1 MRYLLF
7 IFLYGC
13 SLTAQEPSK
22 DQKIDNEFQLLLNKV
37 NENNINS
44 SLVQKEASK
53 KEKKIIYKSVNRTI
67 ADMESDGMY
76 FPEEIKEKLKEYRE
90 EFHCEYSG
98 LPSPKAYEQVNN

>member
-22 DQKIDNEFQLLLNKV
+22 EQKIDNEFQLLLNKV
-37 NENNINS
+37 NENNVNS

-53 KEKKIIYKSVNRTI
+53 KEKKIITNTI
-67 ADMESDGMY
+67 NN
-76 FPEEIKEKLKEYRE
+76 INNLKTELSE
-90 EFHCEYSG
+90 VKASLDSIAIDTGSSFSL
-98 LPSPKAYEQVNN
+98 LPIPKK

>member
-22 DQKIDNEFQLLLNKV
+22 EQKIDNEFQLLLNKV
-37 NENNINS
+37 NENNVNS

-53 KEKKIIYKSVNRTI
+53 KEKKIITNTINNINNLKSELSEVKARLDSIDIVTG
-67 ADMESDGMY
+67 SS
-76 FPEEIKEKLKEYRE
+76 FSL
-90 EFHCEYSG
+90 
-98 LPSPKAYEQVNN
+98 LPIPKK

>member
-22 DQKIDNEFQLLLNKV
+22 EQKLDNEFQLLLNKV
-37 NENNINS
+37 NENNVNS

-53 KEKKIIYKSVNRTI
+53 KEKKIITNTINNINNLKSELSEVKARLDSI
-67 ADMESDGMY
+67 AIDTGSS
-76 FPEEIKEKLKEYRE
+76 FSL
-90 EFHCEYSG
+90 
-98 LPSPKAYEQVNN
+98 LPIPKK

>member
-22 DQKIDNEFQLLLNKV
+22 EQKIDNEFQLLLNKV
-37 NENNINS
+37 NENNVNS

-53 KEKKIIYKSVNRTI
+53 IVRI
-67 ADMESDGMY
+67 A
-76 FPEEIKEKLKEYRE
+76 I
-90 EFHCEYSG
+90 
-98 LPSPKAYEQVNN
+98 V

>member
-22 DQKIDNEFQLLLNKV
+22 EQKIDNEFQLLLNKV
-37 NENNINS
+37 NENNVNS

-53 KEKKIIYKSVNRTI
+53 KEKKIITNTI
-67 ADMESDGMY
+67 TN
-76 FPEEIKEKLKEYRE
+76 INNLKTELSEVKARLDSINVDTGSS
-90 EFHCEYSG
+90 FSL
-98 LPSPKAYEQVNN
+98 LPIPKK

>member
-13 SLTAQEPSK
+13 SLTAQEQSK
-22 DQKIDNEFQLLLNKV
+22 EQKVDNEFQLLLNKV

-53 KEKKIIYKSVNRTI
+53 KEKKIITNTINNINNLKSELSEVKARLDSI
-67 ADMESDGMY
+67 AIDTGSS
-76 FPEEIKEKLKEYRE
+76 FSL
-90 EFHCEYSG
+90 
-98 LPSPKAYEQVNN
+98 LPIPKK

>member
-22 DQKIDNEFQLLLNKV
+22 EQKIDNEFQLLLNKV
-37 NENNINS
+37 NENNVNS

-53 KEKKIIYKSVNRTI
+53 KEKKIITNTI
-67 ADMESDGMY
+67 TN
-76 FPEEIKEKLKEYRE
+76 INNLKTELSEVKARLDSINVDTGSS
-90 EFHCEYSG
+90 FSL
-98 LPSPKAYEQVNN
+98 LPISKK

>member
-22 DQKIDNEFQLLLNKV
+22 EQKIDNEFQLLLNKV
-37 NENNINS
+37 NENNLNS

-53 KEKKIIYKSVNRTI
+53 KEKKIITNTI
-67 ADMESDGMY
+67 NN
-76 FPEEIKEKLKEYRE
+76 INNLKTELSEVKARLDSITIDTGSS
-90 EFHCEYSG
+90 FSL
-98 LPSPKAYEQVNN
+98 LPIPKK

>member
-22 DQKIDNEFQLLLNKV
+22 EQKIDNEFQLLLNKV
-37 NENNINS
+37 NENNVNS

-53 KEKKIIYKSVNRTI
+53 KEKKIITNTI
-67 ADMESDGMY
+67 NN
-76 FPEEIKEKLKEYRE
+76 INNLKTELSEAKARLDSIAIDTGSS
-90 EFHCEYSG
+90 FSL
-98 LPSPKAYEQVNN
+98 LPIPKK

>member
-22 DQKIDNEFQLLLNKV
+22 EQKIDNEFQLLLNKV
-37 NENNINS
+37 NENNFNS

-53 KEKKIIYKSVNRTI
+53 KEKKIITNTI
-67 ADMESDGMY
+67 NN
-76 FPEEIKEKLKEYRE
+76 INNLKTELSEVKARLDSITIDTGSS
-90 EFHCEYSG
+90 FSL
-98 LPSPKAYEQVNN
+98 LPIPKK

>member
-22 DQKIDNEFQLLLNKV
+22 EQKIDNEFQLLLNKV
-37 NENNINS
+37 NENNVNS

-53 KEKKIIYKSVNRTI
+53 KEKKIITNTINNINNLKSELNEVKARLDSI
-67 ADMESDGMY
+67 AIDTGSS
-76 FPEEIKEKLKEYRE
+76 FSL
-90 EFHCEYSG
+90 
-98 LPSPKAYEQVNN
+98 LPIPKK

>member
-22 DQKIDNEFQLLLNKV
+22 EQKIDNEFQLLLNKV
-37 NENNINS
+37 NENNVNS

-53 KEKKIIYKSVNRTI
+53 KEKKIITNTI
-67 ADMESDGMY
+67 NN
-76 FPEEIKEKLKEYRE
+76 INNLKTELSEVKARLDSITIDTGSS
-90 EFHCEYSG
+90 FSL
-98 LPSPKAYEQVNN
+98 LPIPKK

>member
-22 DQKIDNEFQLLLNKV
+22 EQKIDNEFQLLLNKV
-37 NENNINS
+37 NENNLNS

-53 KEKKIIYKSVNRTI
+53 KEKKIITNTINNINNLKSELSEVKARLDSI
-67 ADMESDGMY
+67 AIDTGSS
-76 FPEEIKEKLKEYRE
+76 FSL
-90 EFHCEYSG
+90 
-98 LPSPKAYEQVNN
+98 LPIPKK

>member
-22 DQKIDNEFQLLLNKV
+22 EQKIDNEFQLLLNKV
-37 NENNINS
+37 NENNVNS

-53 KEKKIIYKSVNRTI
+53 KEKKIITNTI
-67 ADMESDGMY
+67 NN
-76 FPEEIKEKLKEYRE
+76 INNLKTELSEVKARLDSITVDTGSS
-90 EFHCEYSG
+90 FSL
-98 LPSPKAYEQVNN
+98 LPIPKK

>member
-22 DQKIDNEFQLLLNKV
+22 EQKIDNEFQLLLNKV
-37 NENNINS
+37 NENNVNS

-53 KEKKIIYKSVNRTI
+53 KERK
-67 ADMESDGMY
+67 
-76 FPEEIKEKLKEYRE
+76 
-90 EFHCEYSG
+90 
-98 LPSPKAYEQVNN
+98 

>member
-22 DQKIDNEFQLLLNKV
+22 EQKIDNEFQLLLNKV
-37 NENNINS
+37 NENNVNS

-53 KEKKIIYKSVNRTI
+53 KEKKIITNTI
-67 ADMESDGMY
+67 NN
-76 FPEEIKEKLKEYRE
+76 INNLKIELSEVKARLDSIAIDTGSS
-90 EFHCEYSG
+90 FSL
-98 LPSPKAYEQVNN
+98 LPIPKK

>member
-22 DQKIDNEFQLLLNKV
+22 EQKIDNEFQLLLNKV
-37 NENNINS
+37 NENNVNS

-53 KEKKIIYKSVNRTI
+53 KEKKIITNTINNINNLKSELSEVKARLDSI
-67 ADMESDGMY
+67 AIDTGSS
-76 FPEEIKEKLKEYRE
+76 FIL
-90 EFHCEYSG
+90 
-98 LPSPKAYEQVNN
+98 LPIPKK

>member
-22 DQKIDNEFQLLLNKV
+22 EQKIDNEFQLFLNKV
-37 NENNINS
+37 NENNVNS

-53 KEKKIIYKSVNRTI
+53 KEKKIITNTINNINNLKSELSEVKARLDSI
-67 ADMESDGMY
+67 AIDTGSS
-76 FPEEIKEKLKEYRE
+76 FSL
-90 EFHCEYSG
+90 
-98 LPSPKAYEQVNN
+98 LPIPKK

>member
-22 DQKIDNEFQLLLNKV
+22 EQKIDNEFQLLLNKV
-37 NENNINS
+37 NENNVNS

-53 KEKKIIYKSVNRTI
+53 KEKKIITNTI
-67 ADMESDGMY
+67 NN
-76 FPEEIKEKLKEYRE
+76 INNLKTELSEVKARLDSIAIDTGSS
-90 EFHCEYSG
+90 FSL
-98 LPSPKAYEQVNN
+98 LPIPKK

>member
-22 DQKIDNEFQLLLNKV
+22 EQKIDNEFQLLLNKI
-37 NENNINS
+37 NENNVNS

-53 KEKKIIYKSVNRTI
+53 KEKKIITNTI
-67 ADMESDGMY
+67 NN
-76 FPEEIKEKLKEYRE
+76 INNLKTELSEVKARLDSIAIDTGSS
-90 EFHCEYSG
+90 FSL
-98 LPSPKAYEQVNN
+98 LPIPKK

>member
-22 DQKIDNEFQLLLNKV
+22 EQKIDNEFQLLLNKV
-37 NENNINS
+37 NENNVNS

-53 KEKKIIYKSVNRTI
+53 KEKKIITNTINNINNLKSELSEVKARLDSITV
-67 ADMESDGMY
+67 DTGSS
-76 FPEEIKEKLKEYRE
+76 FSL
-90 EFHCEYSG
+90 
-98 LPSPKAYEQVNN
+98 LPIPKK

>member
-22 DQKIDNEFQLLLNKV
+22 EQKIDNEFQLLLNKI
-37 NENNINS
+37 NENNVNS

-53 KEKKIIYKSVNRTI
+53 KEKKIITNTI
-67 ADMESDGMY
+67 TN
-76 FPEEIKEKLKEYRE
+76 INNLKTELSEVKARLDSIAIDTGSS
-90 EFHCEYSG
+90 FSL
-98 LPSPKAYEQVNN
+98 LPIPKK

>member
-22 DQKIDNEFQLLLNKV
+22 EQKIDNEFQLLLNKV
-37 NENNINS
+37 NENNVNS

-53 KEKKIIYKSVNRTI
+53 KEKKIITNTINNINNLKSELSEVKAKLDSI
-67 ADMESDGMY
+67 AIDTGSS
-76 FPEEIKEKLKEYRE
+76 FSL
-90 EFHCEYSG
+90 
-98 LPSPKAYEQVNN
+98 LPIPKK

>member
-22 DQKIDNEFQLLLNKV
+22 EQKIDNEFQLLLNKV
-37 NENNINS
+37 NENNVNS

-53 KEKKIIYKSVNRTI
+53 KEKKIITNTINNINNLKS
-67 ADMESDGMY
+67 ELS
-76 FPEEIKEKLKEYRE
+76 EIKARLDSIAIDTGSS
-90 EFHCEYSG
+90 FSL
-98 LPSPKAYEQVNN
+98 LPIPKK

>member
-1 MRYLLF
+1 MKYLLF

-22 DQKIDNEFQLLLNKV
+22 EQKIDNEFQLLLNKV

-53 KEKKIIYKSVNRTI
+53 KEKKIITNTINNINNLKSELSEVKARLDSI
-67 ADMESDGMY
+67 AIDTGSS
-76 FPEEIKEKLKEYRE
+76 FSL
-90 EFHCEYSG
+90 
-98 LPSPKAYEQVNN
+98 LPIPKK

>member
-22 DQKIDNEFQLLLNKV
+22 EQKIDNEFQLLLNKV
-37 NENNINS
+37 NENNVNS

-53 KEKKIIYKSVNRTI
+53 KEKKIITNTINNINNLKSELSEVKARLDSITI
-67 ADMESDGMY
+67 DTGNS
-76 FPEEIKEKLKEYRE
+76 FSL
-90 EFHCEYSG
+90 
-98 LPSPKAYEQVNN
+98 LPIPKK

>member
-37 NENNINS
+37 NENNVNS

-53 KEKKIIYKSVNRTI
+53 KEKKIITNTI
-67 ADMESDGMY
+67 NN
-76 FPEEIKEKLKEYRE
+76 INNLKTELSEVKARLDSIAIDTGSS
-90 EFHCEYSG
+90 FSL
-98 LPSPKAYEQVNN
+98 LPIPKK

>member
-22 DQKIDNEFQLLLNKV
+22 EQKIDNEFQLLLDKV
-37 NENNINS
+37 NENNVNS

-53 KEKKIIYKSVNRTI
+53 KEKKIITNTI
-67 ADMESDGMY
+67 NN
-76 FPEEIKEKLKEYRE
+76 INNLKTELSEVKARLDSIAIDTGSS
-90 EFHCEYSG
+90 FSL
-98 LPSPKAYEQVNN
+98 LPIPKK